1 LPGGGPGTERAVG
14 AAPPAEITAAGIDPR
29 HVVLSFPGGVYAL
42 GDAFLPA
49 SAGLASQI
57 GRRTRAKVMPVNYR
71 LAPEHPYPAAVDD
84 ALAACEAFLAGG
96 TAPSD
101 IALAGAGADGD
112 ASPDPGRG

>member
-1 LPGGGPGTERAVG
+1 
-14 AAPPAEITAAGIDPR
+14 
-29 HVVLSFPGGVYAL
+29 LSLYFHGGVYAL

-57 GRRTRAKVMPVNYR
+57 GRRTRAKVMSVNYR